1 MRLPVRG
8 ITQVRAEVDLHAE
21 QVVAV
26 ARRPGRR
33 YGVPSLF
40 EVVAGRVRFSWR
52 Y

>member
-26 ARRPGRR
+26 ARRPGRDMAS
-33 YGVPSLF
+33 SLF

-52 Y
+52 N